1 MFCEKCGVQ
10 IPDGGDTMCP
20 NCRLRFGTQ
29 PNFGKPVQP
38 MGQPVHPT
46 AQPYQQPAAAKA
58 ESLLNKITGNP
69 MIALIINLTLAYFS
83 VFAAFGPLLE
93 YIGYTKTPIAVSF
106 MTFAVSGATGGFFV
120 PILILMIFSI
130 ILAVA
135 GVGLVILPK
144 VAPQIKLPVP
154 SFTAN
159 AAIAGALLFSI
170 ISQFITIGFIGTA
183 RGVAVMSFLGVFV
196 MVLSFIGLAA
206 SCCMAFAEMKK
217 K

>member
-29 PNFGKPVQP
+29 PNFGQPAQPV
-38 MGQPVHPT
+38 QPVHPT

-170 ISQFITIGFIGTA
+170 ISQFITIGF
-183 RGVAVMSFLGVFV
+183 VASSKGAASFSGFGVFM
-196 MVLSFIGLAA
+196 MVLSFLALGA
-206 SCCMAFAEMKK
+206 TVFLALPELKK

>member
-20 NCRLRFGTQ
+20 NCRARFGTQ

-38 MGQPVHPT
+38 T
-46 AQPYQQPAAAKA
+46 AQKA
-58 ESLLNKITGNP
+58 GFSLNTITGNP

-93 YIGYTKTPIAVSF
+93 YIGYTNMPIAVSF
-106 MTFAVSGATGGFFV
+106 MTFAVSGTAGGFFV

-170 ISQFITIGFIGTA
+170 ISQCITIGFIGTA